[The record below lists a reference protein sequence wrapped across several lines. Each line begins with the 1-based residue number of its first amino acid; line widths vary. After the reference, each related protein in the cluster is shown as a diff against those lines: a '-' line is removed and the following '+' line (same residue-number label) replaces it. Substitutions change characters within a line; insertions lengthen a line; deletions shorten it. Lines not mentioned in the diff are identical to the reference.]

1 LPLGTLRDLGRS
13 KSEHTAENV
22 LLRQQLVL
30 LARFVRTWKQTHITR
45 STRHTVVLA
54 LWAFPPGLEAQVSG
68 RFSSVEGCVGYLDY
82 PSKIRSLLEYD
93 LSQLFYLSLAD
104 DAVW

>member
-1 LPLGTLRDLGRS
+1 MSRVIPLLLRLKGFFLDVLHPRCVRWTRPLTLSLPLGTLRDLGRS
-13 KSEHTAENV
+13 KSELTAENV

-54 LWAFPPGLEAQVSG
+54 S
-68 RFSSVEGCVGYLDY
+68 
-82 PSKIRSLLEYD
+82 
-93 LSQLFYLSLAD
+93 
-104 DAVW
+104 